1 MGCLYG
7 LIFYELLKLVVE
19 VGWNWTRKA
28 RTRRKSAEKKV
39 LAHVQYAWI
48 NSLAF
53 KASFHTSSG
62 QGGMQTC
69 LNVAPL
75 LFPSYSDDVKMTAA
89 AETNWIASLFFL
101 LREGFLLVFFT
112 RVSPF
117 LFECLLFVLFKI
129 PCKIEKI
136 KLKK

>member
-89 AETNWIASLFFL
+89 AETNWIASFFFSCA
-101 LREGFLLVFFT
+101 RVF
-112 RVSPF
+112 
-117 LFECLLFVLFKI
+117 C
-129 PCKIEKI
+129 
-136 KLKK
+136 